1 MELIWALRG
10 LSLQSQNDNVERR
23 WVGEIAMAECKE
35 CGKAMG
41 FADKVNAKSYDG
53 KCIGCTKALQ
63 DY

>member
-1 MELIWALRG
+1 
-10 LSLQSQNDNVERR
+10 
-23 WVGEIAMAECKE
+23 MAECVE
-35 CGKAMG
+35 CGKSMG